1 MVYRHSLQ
9 FRIVKNFCIF
19 GALLSLFYAVFIF
32 ISLDYLEDY
41 LENKFYQNRILGEL
55 NSFLTHYKQDN
66 NFKPPRSDYLAI
78 YLDLSS
84 MPEKLK
90 EIVDG
95 RPDGIYEV
103 SDIINGKEKE
113 YNFIIQTIPETLQ
126 TAYLFYDA
134 GFLEISEKRKWAIF
148 FILAAGYI
156 LIFFISIWI
165 GKATSLKVI
174 EPVTHLAEIVKK
186 TDPDHLPTDLS
197 AFFYD
202 DEVGTLAQAL
212 EQAMGR
218 VRLFIQ
224 REQQFTRNASHE
236 LRTPVT
242 VIKGAVELLKQ
253 NPGLEN
259 PGIRPPVLR
268 IERSVLDMEDTIDS
282 FLWLAREKDD
292 LKTNEKCDVLMLIK
306 DTISHHQHLIES
318 KSLVLELINEADLRL
333 SAPRSLLRIVL
344 SNIIKNAFNYTT
356 SGKIKVFVKSD
367 RVCIENTG
375 IGISSDI
382 LPKVTEPSVRGR
394 ESKGM
399 GIGLAIVKMICER
412 MNWHFEIQSETEN
425 GTIVQLIFMEEQRP
439 S

>member
-9 FRIVKNFCIF
+9 NRIIKNFCIF

-32 ISLDYLEDY
+32 VSLDYLEDY
-41 LENKFYQNRILGEL
+41 LESKFYQKRILGEL

-66 NFKPPRSDYLAI
+66 NFKPPQSDYLAI

-90 EIVDG
+90 EIVEG
-95 RPDGIYEV
+95 RTDGIYEV

-126 TAYLFYDA
+126 TTYLFYDA

-148 FILAAGYI
+148 FILTAGYI
-156 LIFFISIWI
+156 LVLLISIWI
-165 GKATSLKVI
+165 GKTTSRKVI
-174 EPVTHLAEIVKK
+174 EPVAHLAEIVKK
-186 TDPDHLPTDLS
+186 ADPDHLPTDLS
-197 AFFYD
+197 SSFYD
-202 DEVGTLAQAL
+202 DEVRTLAQTL

-218 VRLFIQ
+218 IQLFIQ

-253 NPGLEN
+253 NPEFEN

-268 IERSVLDMEDTIDS
+268 IDRSVSDMEDTIDS
-282 FLWLAREKDD
+282 FLWLAREKEF
-292 LKTNEKCDVLMLIK
+292 LKTDETCNVFEMINEAV
-306 DTISHHQHLIES
+306 SQHQNLIEN
-318 KSLVLELINEADLRL
+318 KSLVLEQIHEADLQIN
-333 SAPRSLLRIVL
+333 APSSLLKIIC
-344 SNIIKNAFNYTT
+344 SNLIKNAFHYTT
-356 SGKIKVFVKSD
+356 RGKIRFIVKAD
-367 RVCIENTG
+367 RLVIEDTG
-375 IGISSDI
+375 IGISSEM
-382 LPKVTEPSVRGR
+382 LCKVTEPCVRGK
-394 ESKGM
+394 ESQGL

-412 MNWHFEIQSETEN
+412 LGWNLDIQSNTE
-425 GTIVQLIFMEEQRP
+425 GTVVQLIFNGRKDF
-439 S
+439 